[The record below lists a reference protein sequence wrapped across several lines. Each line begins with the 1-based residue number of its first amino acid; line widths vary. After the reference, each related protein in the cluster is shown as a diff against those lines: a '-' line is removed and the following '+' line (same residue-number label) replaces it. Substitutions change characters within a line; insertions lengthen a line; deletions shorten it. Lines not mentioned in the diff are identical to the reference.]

1 MKTITKIFA
10 VLLILAST
18 LVVMPGNTVFAD
30 GGAAL
35 EAVSGIEAVKT
46 GSENYGTLQTT
57 IGKLL
62 GFLQVAS
69 GLVGVIV
76 IATTGFNYILSA
88 DADMKAEIKKK
99 GLPIIVGFAIVF
111 GAVSIAKFLIGVT
124 ASAA

>member
-30 GGAAL
+30 GGTAL
-35 EAVSGIEAVKT
+35 EAVGGITATKT
-46 GSENYGTLQTT
+46 DSANYSTLQTT

-69 GLVGVIV
+69 GLVGVLV
-76 IATTGFNYILSA
+76 IALTGFSYVMTTST
-88 DADMKAEIKKK
+88 DAKAALKDKA
-99 GLPIIVGFAIVF
+99 LPIILGFVLVF

-124 ASAA
+124 ATAA

>member
-111 GAVSIAKFLIGVT
+111 GAVSIA
-124 ASAA
+124 